1 MKRELLTRI
10 LEGIWKKYN
19 FHLIWTRK
27 FEFMMINY
35 DDTKWNGRNLYK
47 RPAANSVSSVCPRWT
62 FLALCHI
69 GWGCT
74 ARGRH
79 LTIWIM
85 VITQTPKSEKMI
97 FWAAPP
103 ALSLRR
109 CPGEHSRRCHTWLL
123 IYITIQYASFF
134 GLLKGKRYYDGYDCW
149 KSKPTKYGIIR
160 KLARWLIIDE
170 NNIWGFL
177 WGKLCQW
184 VWSFKKTK
192 WSFTV
197 HCVLPN
203 HQQCQLHSSG
213 TESWEKYI
221 CRKQHW
227 SLLSFG
233 WRIFIEVR
241 DTKMHLQK
249 YADVWWRFEQVKKER
264 YINFDQYFI
273 WF

>member
-1 MKRELLTRI
+1 
-10 LEGIWKKYN
+10 
-19 FHLIWTRK
+19 
-27 FEFMMINY
+27 MM
-35 DDTKWNGRNLYK
+35 
-47 RPAANSVSSVCPRWT
+47 A
-62 FLALCHI
+62 
-69 GWGCT
+69 
-74 ARGRH
+74 
-79 LTIWIM
+79 
-85 VITQTPKSEKMI
+85 MI
-97 FWAAPP
+97 A
-103 ALSLRR
+103 
-109 CPGEHSRRCHTWLL
+109 EN
-123 IYITIQYASFF
+123 Q
-134 GLLKGKRYYDGYDCW
+134 
-149 KSKPTKYGIIR
+149 KYGIIR

-227 SLLSFG
+227 SLLLSFG

-249 YADVWWRFEQVKKER
+249 YADVWWRFEQVKKRDILTLMIILSDLKVSLAHIFITFLIFILSWLCSSWNLHQSVFGPRWVPQLFGETR
-264 YINFDQYFI
+264 HSWIMCPGMDPSACQDPGNWGLWKISEDCTNFKVYCFN
-273 WF
+273 FLLGFGFV

>member
-1 MKRELLTRI
+1 MSLTAMDTPPIVSAWCSTSPWKKRLVIMKRELLTRI

-47 RPAANSVSSVCPRWT
+47 RPAANSISSVCPRWT

-85 VITQTPKSEKMI
+85 VITQTPKSEKTI

-109 CPGEHSRRCHTWLL
+109 CPGEHSRQCHTWLL
-123 IYITIQYASFF
+123 IYITIQYLIFWTIKRQKILWWLW
-134 GLLKGKRYYDGYDCW
+134 LLKIKTYKVWDH
-149 KSKPTKYGIIR
+149 SKASTMTHHWWEQYMRILMR
-160 KLARWLIIDE
+160 KIM
-170 NNIWGFL
+170 
-177 WGKLCQW
+177 
-184 VWSFKKTK
+184 SM
-192 WSFTV
+192 
-197 HCVLPN
+197 
-203 HQQCQLHSSG
+203 
-213 TESWEKYI
+213 
-221 CRKQHW
+221 
-227 SLLSFG
+227 SLKF
-233 WRIFIEVR
+233 
-241 DTKMHLQK
+241 
-249 YADVWWRFEQVKKER
+249 
-264 YINFDQYFI
+264 
-273 WF
+273 